1 MLYPVLGNFG
11 SSIFIMFLFQN
22 KFPENY
28 SMAWSQSI
36 KTNWPQTKTEKKKK
50 KKKLKSVLKQKM
62 FPFVNLIDNLFYK
75 KNQFTVLRSHSAPK
89 FGFVHFL
96 VKYFY

>member
-36 KTNWPQTKTEKKKK
+36 TRPAWAGFKTALEEIAT
-50 KKKLKSVLKQKM
+50 
-62 FPFVNLIDNLFYK
+62 I
-75 KNQFTVLRSHSAPK
+75 KNDIF
-89 FGFVHFL
+89 
-96 VKYFY
+96 